1 MKRYIVNPLR
11 RTIHDREYL
20 TERCNTD
27 QIKARR
33 DVDASEVFALEARGY
48 RRCTW
53 CNR

>member
-1 MKRYIVNPLR
+1 MKRYIVNVWAR
-11 RTIHDREYL
+11 RIHDREHL

-33 DVDASEVFALEARGY
+33 DADAAEIFALEARGY

-53 CNR
+53 CSR